1 MTRRGSRP
9 QRLFGTDGVRGLANR
24 ELDADLALGLARA
37 AGEPRAGGTAVI
49 GRDTRRSG
57 EMLAAALHAGFHS
70 VGVDTWDAGV
80 IPVGGVSALIGELRA
95 RLGVMVSASHN
106 PASDNG
112 VKFFTDRGGK
122 FDERAEAEIES
133 RLRSGPPWKAPVG
146 EGVGTRRPVPDALD
160 RYLDVIRRG
169 AVSLEGVSLA
179 LDCAHGAASRAA
191 PALFS
196 SLGAEVAVHF
206 AEPDGMNINRECGA
220 TAPGALARLAGGR
233 IGLAFDGDADRLFA
247 VDEDGREANGDVVMA
262 VIARHLH
269 SRGRLPGG
277 RVVTTVMSNLGFRLS
292 MKEAGIELL
301 ETGVGDRYVL
311 EEMMRNGAVL
321 GGEQSGHVI
330 FLERAATGDGLL
342 TALLLL
348 EAVVETGLPLRELR
362 RRAITEFPQVLRNV
376 PVCGEGLQ
384 EAAQVWEAVAAVEA
398 ELGDRGRVLVRASG
412 TEPVVRVMVEA
423 PTPAAA
429 AQTADRLATQ
439 ITAALG

>member
-1 MTRRGSRP
+1 M
-9 QRLFGTDGVRGLANR
+9 FGTDGVRGLANR
-24 ELDADLALGLARA
+24 ELNVDLAVGLARA

-57 EMLAAALHAGFHS
+57 EMLSAALHAGFHS

-80 IPVGGVSALIGELRA
+80 IPVGGVSALIGELGA

-122 FDERAEAEIES
+122 FDEQAEAEIES
-133 RLRSGPPWKAPVG
+133 RLRAGPPWETPVG
-146 EGVGTRRPVPDALD
+146 ERVGTRRPVPDALD

-169 AVSLEGVSLA
+169 AVSLEGISLA

-196 SLGAEVAVHF
+196 SLGAEVAVHY
-206 AEPDGMNINRECGA
+206 AEPDGMNINRECGT
-220 TAPGALARLAGGR
+220 TAPGSLARLAGGR

-262 VIARHLH
+262 VIARFLH

-277 RVVTTVMSNLGFRLS
+277 RVVATVMSNLGFRLS
-292 MKEAGIELL
+292 MREAGIELL

-311 EEMMRNGAVL
+311 EEMMRSGAVL

-330 FLERAATGDGLL
+330 YLERAATGDGLL

-362 RRAITEFPQVLRNV
+362 RRAITEFPQALRNA
-376 PVCGEGLQ
+376 PVSGEGLP
-384 EAAQVWEAVAAVEA
+384 EAAPVWEAVAAAEA
-398 ELGDRGRVLVRASG
+398 ELGDRGRILVRASG

-423 PTPAAA
+423 PTRAAA
-429 AQTADRLATQ
+429 AQTADRLAAQ
-439 ITAALG
+439 ITTALG